1 MLNNTDKTEIIIFNP
16 KDKNDEINIK
26 IMDGDQKITLESKE
40 NIKILGLYID
50 NDLKWTK
57 QVKTVKKKS
66 MNTTRRV
73 HRINY
78 FLPKKLRY
86 ILYYALIS
94 PHFDYGD
101 IFYGGCNEKDARS
114 LQRVQNFAVKSITGN
129 RKFDSATQSFNQTKL
144 LNLKDRRKVHE
155 SVFIHKALQMKS
167 AKNTSK
173 IYQSYCHEA
182 STRRAQ
188 SGKLNI
194 PSHNY
199 SKFKKSPLYR
209 TIQTWNHAPT
219 TLPVGNIP
227 LHKKHFQKHLINE
240 AYPQK
245 FHKQGLHA

>member
-1 MLNNTDKTEIIIFNP
+1 
-16 KDKNDEINIK
+16 
-26 IMDGDQKITLESKE
+26 
-40 NIKILGLYID
+40 
-50 NDLKWTK
+50 
-57 QVKTVKKKS
+57 

-78 FLPKKLRY
+78 FLPKNLRF

-94 PHFDYGD
+94 PHFNFGD

-129 RKFDSATQSFNQTKL
+129 RKFDSATQSFKQTKL

-155 SVFIHKALQMKS
+155 CVFTHKALQMQS

-173 IYQSYCHEA
+173 IYKSFCHEA

-194 PSHNY
+194 PAHNY

-209 TIQTWNHAPT
+209 TIQTWNQAPK
-219 TLPVGNIP
+219 TLPIGNIK
-227 LHKKHFQKHLINE
+227 LHKNHFQKHLVNK
-240 AYPQK
+240 AYPQ
-245 FHKQGLHA
+245 